1 VKAYPTILMT
11 ILASVNQWRNGPMK
25 TTTEFWN
32 LAETMGI
39 YFGSAGLGAVIG
51 TVFWITQS

>member
-1 VKAYPTILMT
+1 
-11 ILASVNQWRNGPMK
+11 MK

-32 LAETMGI
+32 LAETMGM

-51 TVFWITQS
+51 AVFWFTQS